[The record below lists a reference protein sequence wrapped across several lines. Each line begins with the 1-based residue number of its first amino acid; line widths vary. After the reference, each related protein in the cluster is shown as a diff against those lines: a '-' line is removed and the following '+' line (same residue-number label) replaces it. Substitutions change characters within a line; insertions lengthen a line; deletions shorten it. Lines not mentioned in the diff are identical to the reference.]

1 MPTEFRRLTFQM
13 TELREAIRDTPQN
26 PVDPRSGDISSIT
39 TVRDGREFQYELNF
53 FNVSRQKQTDIH
65 LSEEDAEAA
74 MVNYC
79 LSNSIP
85 LPREAEKSARLVDQH
100 LCLDIF
106 IGEAQTD

>member
-1 MPTEFRRLTFQM
+1 
-13 TELREAIRDTPQN
+13 
-26 PVDPRSGDISSIT
+26 
-39 TVRDGREFQYELNF
+39 
-53 FNVSRQKQTDIH
+53 
-65 LSEEDAEAA
+65 